1 MITREINK
9 IILHCSDTKTSQSFD
24 ISDIDLWHRKRG
36 WDCVGYHYYI
46 KLDGTLQPGRDINTK
61 GSHCYGQN
69 SKSIG
74 ICFEGGLNPDGSK
87 WDEPLNEQLLT
98 YDVLKAYLDSVFGAL
113 PVHGHYEFS
122 DKDCPNFVIEDVI

>member
-1 MITREINK
+1 MITREIDK

-46 KLDGTLQPGRDINTK
+46 KLDGTLQPGRDLNKK
-61 GSHCYGQN
+61 GSHCYGHN

-74 ICFEGGLNPDGSK
+74 VCFEGGLNPDGSK

-98 YDVLKAYLDSVFGAL
+98 YDILKAYLDSIFGTL

-122 DKDCPNFVIEDVI
+122 DRSCPNFDISEVI

>member
-46 KLDGTLQPGRDINTK
+46 KLDGTLQLGRDINKK

-69 SKSIG
+69 TKSIG
-74 ICFEGGLNPDGSK
+74 ICFEGGLNLDGSK

-113 PVHGHYEFS
+113 PVYGHYEFS
-122 DKDCPNFVIEDVI
+122 DKECPNFILEDVI

>member
-1 MITREINK
+1 MITREVNK

-46 KLDGTLQPGRDINTK
+46 KLDGTLQPGRDLNKK
-61 GSHCYGQN
+61 GSHCYSQN
-69 SKSIG
+69 SKSVG

-98 YDVLKAYLDSVFGAL
+98 YDVLKAYLDSVFGSL

-122 DKDCPNFVIEDVI
+122 DKDCPNFIIEDVI